1 MRDEKNR
8 NRGGGIRMLLLI
20 VALVFG
26 VLAFGRRVR
35 LEGAT
40 EVRACAEE
48 RKPDVR
54 AYVDGKLVK
63 SYLKE

>member
-1 MRDEKNR
+1 MT
-8 NRGGGIRMLLLI
+8 MLLLI

-35 LEGAT
+35 LEGAS
-40 EVRACAEE
+40 EVRACVEE